1 MRTTTFSSSRP
12 TCSYRPEMVTCPP
25 SKSRTSPA
33 TRHRACE
40 PVAGRR
46 GAHESGSRAGD
57 AAAAESGAARTLG
70 RRHVHHRLLDAAV
83 GLEQHARHG
92 VVLDRHELGDVLGLH
107 CEEEAAKKTVAPMGR
122 SSAPVG
128 WLASRCRGGH
138 ATSTARCAG
147 WQAKELVVSANAC
160 WCGVFSTALGGS
172 CSRIIPRPLE
182 MAMAALCTL
191 PKTFLLS

>member
-1 MRTTTFSSSRP
+1 MACGRRRWRVRTTTFSSSRP

-46 GAHESGSRAGD
+46 GAHGSGSRAGD
-57 AAAAESGAARTLG
+57 AAATESGETRTLG

-107 CEEEAAKKTVAPMGR
+107 REEAAKDGSRAPLSTPWLRSAGSRLGAAAITPLRPRAVWGGRRRKWRRRRLWRDVMSLAPELRVAP
-122 SSAPVG
+122 PY
-128 WLASRCRGGH
+128 
-138 ATSTARCAG
+138 
-147 WQAKELVVSANAC
+147 
-160 WCGVFSTALGGS
+160 
-172 CSRIIPRPLE
+172 RII
-182 MAMAALCTL
+182 AA
-191 PKTFLLS
+191 